1 MPSLVPFRSQAR
13 ALEPEIAAIDRPP
26 VAEAREALTYWRTR
40 ESRLPWYR
48 WEACREARVMASR
61 WRERLLRARLERWSL
76 QALAPAL
83 TPLVRGRGNVGRS
96 VARWLV
102 RPQGLVRRAIL
113 LTAMTVLATV
123 AALVLLV
130 VLTASVAGHLM

>member
-1 MPSLVPFRSQAR
+1 MPSLVPSRSEAR
-13 ALEPEIAAIDRPP
+13 AVESEIAAINRPP

-48 WEACREARVMASR
+48 WEARREARVMASR

-83 TPLVRGRGNVGRS
+83 MPLARGRGNLGHGV
-96 VARWLV
+96 VRWLV
-102 RPQGLVRRAIL
+102 RPQGLARRAIL
-113 LTAMTVLATV
+113 LTAVTVLSAV

-130 VLTASVAGHLM
+130 VLAAEVVGHLV

>member
-1 MPSLVPFRSQAR
+1 MES
-13 ALEPEIAAIDRPP
+13 EIAAITRQP

-48 WEACREARVMASR
+48 WEARREARVMASR

-83 TPLVRGRGNVGRS
+83 MPLARGRGNLGHGV
-96 VARWLV
+96 VRWLV
-102 RPQGLVRRAIL
+102 RPRGLARRAIL
-113 LTAMTVLATV
+113 LTAVTVLSAV

-130 VLTASVAGHLM
+130 VLAAEVVGHLV